1 MVFLHR
7 FVIGKRPHTY
17 GGGGGGVDDDGGA
30 YDVRGLVV
38 GVPHYRYLEK
48 KPE

>member
-17 GGGGGGVDDDGGA
+17 DGGGVDDYGGA
-30 YDVRGLVV
+30 YDVRGLAV
-38 GVPHYRYLEK
+38 GVRHYRYLEK
-48 KPE
+48 KPG